1 MARGFVENSAER
13 DNTQNPARIS
23 AVKLLFETYD
33 LLNFCKTFDFCLK
46 ICSDLYVFMNGV
58 SRLSSDTA
66 SGIPLYVCFE
76 TVKMSTSSARGSWLS
91 I

>member
-23 AVKLLFETYD
+23 AVKEEFSTK
-33 LLNFCKTFDFCLK
+33 FFCLK
-46 ICSDLYVFMNGV
+46 ICFDLYVFMNGV

-76 TVKMSTSSARGSWLS
+76 TVKMSISSARGSWLS